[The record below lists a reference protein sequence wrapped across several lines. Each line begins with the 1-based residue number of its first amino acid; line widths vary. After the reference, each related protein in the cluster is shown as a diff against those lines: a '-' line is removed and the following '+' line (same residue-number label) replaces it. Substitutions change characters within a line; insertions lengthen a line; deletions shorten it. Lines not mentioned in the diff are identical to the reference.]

1 MIGCINGVLEASFP
15 GKVLIMVN
23 GFGINVL
30 ISETTREMLPSVGEE
45 VKLYTYMSVR
55 EDNISLFGF
64 LTLDEQNLFNM
75 LIGVSGVGPKG
86 ALNILGTYSTSDIK
100 YFIITEDAKMLS
112 KAPTIGKKIAE
123 KIIIDLK
130 DKIDKDEIIITGN
143 SSSISTS
150 SSTIEI
156 KDAIEALIAL
166 GYDKKSA
173 EKAVSQIEHADELDT
188 NQILKLALKY
198 MF

>member
-1 MIGCINGVLEASFP
+1 MIGCINGILEASFP

-23 GFGINVL
+23 GFGVNVL
-30 ISETTREMLPSVGEE
+30 VSETTREILPSIGSE

-55 EDNISLFGF
+55 EDSISLFGF
-64 LTLDEQNLFNM
+64 LSLDEQNLFNM

-100 YFIITEDAKMLS
+100 YYIITEDSKMLA

-130 DKIDKDEIIITGN
+130 DKIDKEEILVSANVTTSP
-143 SSSISTS
+143 SSMT
-150 SSTIEI
+150 TEV

-166 GYDKKSA
+166 GYDKKAA
-173 EKAVSQIEHADELDT
+173 EKAVSQIEHAEELDT